1 MDLTSLPIVSG
12 GATAILSMF
21 VMLIFW
27 GKIVP
32 KSTVDDIRT
41 QYEAENTK
49 LRADRDQWQTAYND
63 ERKLTGEL
71 VQQVR
76 TLMEVAYTADTVI
89 SALPAAGTRS
99 TGGRND
105 MASS

>member
-1 MDLTSLPIVSG
+1 
-12 GATAILSMF
+12 MF

-32 KSTVDDIRT
+32 KSTVDDIRA
-41 QYEAENTK
+41 QYEAENNK
-49 LRADRDQWQTAYND
+49 LRADVTEWKSAYND
-63 ERKLTGEL
+63 ERNLTGEL

-89 SALPAAGTRS
+89 SALPAAGRNS
-99 TGGRND
+99 SGGRD
-105 MASS
+105 EMASS